1 MNPAACVYRHRNRAR
16 NCIYMVE
23 ISYVHPRPAK
33 VRTHRHDRQALGLLS
48 SNGGLGGA
56 ETCFRASK
64 ISPRAE
70 RLGGCSFVC
79 HSGQRTVG
87 EWINDAKVLI
97 DGKPDDA
104 REREFVFF
112 ELIVRVG
119 QTLFGSL

>member
-1 MNPAACVYRHRNRAR
+1 MNPAACVDRHRNRAR

-33 VRTHRHDRQALGLLS
+33 VRTHRHNRQALGLLS

-70 RLGGCSFVC
+70 RHGGWRFVFSSRQTAIRGGVNFSKIPFHC
-79 HSGQRTVG
+79 KADDVG
-87 EWINDAKVLI
+87 GGAFFLFVLI
-97 DGKPDDA
+97 
-104 REREFVFF
+104 
-112 ELIVRVG
+112 I
-119 QTLFGSL
+119 

>member
-1 MNPAACVYRHRNRAR
+1 MNPAACVDRHRNRAR

-33 VRTHRHDRQALGLLS
+33 VRTHRHNRQALGLLS

-70 RLGGCSFVC
+70 RLGGWRFGC
-79 HSGQRTVG
+79 HAGPRTKG
-87 EWINDAKVLI
+87 EWVNYAKDLNDCQTHDV
-97 DGKPDDA
+97 
-104 REREFVFF
+104 REREVVFF
-112 ELIVRVG
+112 
-119 QTLFGSL
+119 